1 MIMANVVKTIIAFRR
16 AHTDEWLKYKDVVPA
31 EGEPC
36 FDLDL
41 GTLKIGNGTDTYE
54 NLKPIGG
61 VAVNIAADGKSVVL
75 EDGVF
80 KLAGF
85 DATKV
90 GAQPRVTAD
99 GTLEWVV
106 PSTKDLEDLQ
116 TVVTGLQSSI
126 TTIQTEVTTIKEI
139 LTPSVEGAETLL
151 SRVEGLEH
159 QMDGT
164 GEGTV
169 DAKIEKKIK
178 EFEQRVTDNETI
190 DTIQELINYVANH
203 GGELQGIV
211 NDISDLQTKV
221 GDDPVATQIANA
233 IANIDYISGV
243 KLGETPLDIVN
254 RQVVIPVGAGLK
266 ASDEIDISEDG
277 TISVKAITWDKIGT
291 GESELILDGGGAN
304 RATI

>member
-1 MIMANVVKTIIAFRR
+1 MANVVKTIIAFRR
-16 AHTDEWLKYKDVVPA
+16 AHTEEWLQYKDVVPA
-31 EGEPC
+31 AGEPC

-61 VAVNIAADGKSVVL
+61 VDVSISVDGKSVVL

-90 GAQPRVTAD
+90 GAQPRVSAD

-106 PSTKDLEDLQ
+106 PSTQDLEGLQ
-116 TVVTGLQSSI
+116 TIVTNLQSSV
-126 TTIQTEVTTIKEI
+126 TTIQTEVQSIKEI
-139 LTPSVEGAETLL
+139 LTPSVDGAETLL

-164 GEGTV
+164 GAGTV
-169 DAKIEKKIK
+169 DEKINKKIQ
-178 EFEQRVTDNETI
+178 EFEQRITDNETV

-203 GGELQGIV
+203 GGEVQGIV
-211 NDISDLQTKV
+211 NDIADLQAKV
-221 GDDPVATQIANA
+221 GDDPVATQISSA
-233 IANIDYISGV
+233 IANSGYINSIKV
-243 KLGETPLDIVN
+243 GETVLEIVDK
-254 RQVVIPVGAGLK
+254 QVVIPVGAGLK
-266 ASDEIDISEDG
+266 ASDEIDIGEDG
-277 TISVKAITWDKIGT
+277 TISIKTITWDKIGS
-291 GESELILDGGGAN
+291 GESDLVLDGGGAN